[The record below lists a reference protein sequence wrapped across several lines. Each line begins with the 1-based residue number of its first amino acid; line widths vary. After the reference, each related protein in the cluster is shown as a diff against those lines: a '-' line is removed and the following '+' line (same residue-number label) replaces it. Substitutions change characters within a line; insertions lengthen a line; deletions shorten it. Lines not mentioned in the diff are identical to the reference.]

1 MSRVLRVF
9 VVAAGVIVAG
19 ARATLAAETRPLD
32 AAIETDREN
41 VQGLTWF
48 SDYGAA
54 LEATKAARKPLLVVL
69 DDPSDRRLRVEQVSR
84 RDEQGADDLLAK
96 YTLCHVDVSTAYGR
110 EVARRFRAREF
121 PSTAIIDR
129 EGRTVIFSKAGHF
142 SDESWRATL
151 SSYRDGRWATAALQR
166 LPLRLVAS

>member
-1 MSRVLRVF
+1 MAVI
-9 VVAAGVIVAG
+9 AAGAQ
-19 ARATLAAETRPLD
+19 ATLAAETLAAETQSLD
-32 AAIETDREN
+32 AAIGSDRES

-69 DDPSDRRLRVEQVSR
+69 DDPSNRRLRVEQVSR
-84 RDEQGADDLLAK
+84 RDDRGAGDLLAK
-96 YTLCHVDVSTAYGR
+96 YTLCHVDVTTAYGR

-151 SSYRDGRWATAALQR
+151 SGYRDGRWPAAAPRSQ
-166 LPLRLVAS
+166 PVVCFT

>member
-1 MSRVLRVF
+1 M
-9 VVAAGVIVAG
+9 AVIVAG
-19 ARATLAAETRPLD
+19 AQATLAAETLAAETQSLD
-32 AAIETDREN
+32 APIESDREN
-41 VQGLTWF
+41 VGLTWF

-54 LEATKAARKPLLVVL
+54 LAATKAARKPLLVVL

-84 RDEQGADDLLAK
+84 RDDRGAGDLLAK

-110 EVARRFRAREF
+110 EVARRFRAREL

-151 SSYRDGRWATAALQR
+151 SSCRDGRWAPAPPRSQPVVCFT
-166 LPLRLVAS
+166 